1 MSDVSA
7 RDALEHKIIEAIRA
21 AEFTY
26 SELATV
32 MVRVHRLAKAK
43 PQYGGL
49 DLATDKRDL
58 ELERSLEEV
67 DAIWYRDAKYVYDTD
82 PAFAFIRELRQAERV
97 REFRDRM
104 RCEEADANFVRVDV
118 ALDELVESTFDVRD
132 GKTLEIIPPGAE
144 MLP

>member
-7 RDALEHKIIEAIRA
+7 RDALEHLLIDTIRS

-43 PQYGGL
+43 PDYGGL
-49 DLATDKRDL
+49 DLANDKRNF
-58 ELERSLEEV
+58 EV
-67 DAIWYRDAKYVYDTD
+67 EAAFEGVDQAWYKDAKLVFEHD
-82 PAFAFIRELRQAERV
+82 PAFAFIRGLRQAERV

-104 RCEEADANFVRVDV
+104 RCEEADAHFKRVDV
-118 ALDELVESTFDVRD
+118 TLDELVESTFDVRD
-132 GKTLEIIPPGAE
+132 GKTLEILPPGAE
-144 MLP
+144 VLP